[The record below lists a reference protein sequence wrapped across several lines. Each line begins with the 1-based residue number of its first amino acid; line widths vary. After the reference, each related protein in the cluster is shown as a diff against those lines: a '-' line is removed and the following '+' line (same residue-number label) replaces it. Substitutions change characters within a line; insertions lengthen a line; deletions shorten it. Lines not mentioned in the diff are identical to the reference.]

1 MNRRAIQ
8 WGVIALAVA
17 LVATTGWR
25 VQDQQEQRLSSDPP
39 FDFYV
44 LALSWSPAFCASDA
58 GQGSPMQC
66 GAGADFGFITHGLWP
81 QFERGWPSFCQ
92 SPHGQNMPQD
102 TVAALLPI
110 MPDRGLIEHQWDKHG
125 TCSGLSQ
132 ERYAERIEAATIG
145 ISVPSLFDGPTPDTL
160 DASTIEHAFQQAN
173 PDLSQDGIAIACPGG
188 RFMEVRICLDQN
200 LGPRSCQEVD
210 RQGCRQAELR
220 IAPR

>member
-1 MNRRAIQ
+1 MNRRAVQ

-25 VQDQQEQRLSSDPP
+25 VQDQQEPRLSGDLP

-66 GAGADFGFITHGLWP
+66 GPGADFGFITHGLWP

-92 SPHGQNMPQD
+92 SPHGQDMPQD
-102 TVAALLPI
+102 TATALLPI

-132 ERYAERIEAATIG
+132 ERYAQRIEAATARIL
-145 ISVPSLFDGPTPDTL
+145 VPHLFDGPTPYTL
-160 DASTIEHAFQQAN
+160 DASAIEHAFQQAN

-188 RFMEVRICLDQN
+188 RFTEVRICLDQN
-200 LGPRSCQEVD
+200 LNPRNCQEVD
-210 RQGCRQAELR
+210 RQGCQQAGLN